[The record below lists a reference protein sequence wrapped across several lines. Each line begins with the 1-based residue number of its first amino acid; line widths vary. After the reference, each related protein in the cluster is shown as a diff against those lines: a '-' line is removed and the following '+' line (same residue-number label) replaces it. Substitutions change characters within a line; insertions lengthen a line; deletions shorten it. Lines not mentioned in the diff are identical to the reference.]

1 MSKKLSAN
9 QKAFNK
15 AVKFL
20 LKQNVQSVDKSG
32 HVCAY
37 RGQDNTRCG
46 AGCLIPNKVYT
57 VDMEGDICTPLSL
70 AGQAI
75 GKLGY
80 DISFVRKIQRI
91 HDDYQPD
98 RWREKFEELAEE
110 EGLVWPKGL

>member
-20 LKQNVQSVDKSG
+20 LKQNVQSVGKSG
-32 HVCAY
+32 YICAY
-37 RGQDNTRCG
+37 RGQNNTRCG
-46 AGCLIPNKVYT
+46 AGCLIPNSLYS

-70 AGQAI
+70 AGWTI
-75 GKLGY
+75 GRLGY

-91 HDDYQPD
+91 HDGCCPD

-110 EGLVWPKGL
+110 EGLVWPKGV